1 MRLVEK
7 ETLCRAFWQG
17 VGTVAHPSQVG
28 GETSCPEALQ
38 VTLALEPWPS
48 VCSGAHR
55 VCSGARRVPQRVS
68 REDSPL
74 VG

>member
-38 VTLALEPWPS
+38 VTLALEPPW
-48 VCSGAHR
+48 R
-55 VCSGARRVPQRVS
+55 VLGLTGCVLGLTRFPR
-68 REDSPL
+68 
-74 VG
+74 G